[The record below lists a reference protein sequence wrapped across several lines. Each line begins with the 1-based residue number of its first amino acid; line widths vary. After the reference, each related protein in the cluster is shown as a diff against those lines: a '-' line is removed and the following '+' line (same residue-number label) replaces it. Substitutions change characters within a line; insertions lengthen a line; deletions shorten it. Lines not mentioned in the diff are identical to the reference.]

1 MISRQLPIGAIIQGF
16 FRWLYV
22 IYLLCLNSRAAPPSR
37 KAVLGLIFNE
47 DGRLAAAFDGSS
59 VA

>member
-1 MISRQLPIGAIIQGF
+1 MISRQLPIGAIIHGF

-37 KAVLGLIFNE
+37 KAVLGLIFNRRRE
-47 DGRLAAAFDGSS
+47 IGGR
-59 VA
+59 V